1 MTIKHNV
8 VHMLKQTL
16 KKIVENV
23 LINTPFF
30 GTRFEKMLQA
40 YRLSAYPPGHY
51 HSTIPSLEEVKQ
63 NDKRIFENE
72 KLAGI
77 NLSEAAQLQLLKK
90 LKEYYSGLHY
100 EFDETKA
107 EGAHLRYQTRNAWYR
122 YSDAIFLHCMM
133 MHYRPKRIIEIGS
146 GHSSAVMLDTNEFSL
161 NNSIDFTFIEPF
173 PENRLLKILRPT
185 DYAQIKILKNF
196 TQDVDTDL
204 FSSLGENDFLFIDST
219 HVSKV
224 GSDVNYIF
232 FEILPVI
239 KPGVIIHF
247 HDIFYPF
254 EMPRHWVYEKKWF
267 WNENYMLRAF
277 LMDNPFYEILLFN
290 TMMQKKHR
298 DWFAKEMPKCLIG
311 EKDTG
316 SIWLRKKDPKN

>member
-1 MTIKHNV
+1 
-8 VHMLKQTL
+8 MLKPAL
-16 KKIVENV
+16 KKIAETV
-23 LINTPFF
+23 LINTPYF
-30 GTRFEKMLQA
+30 GRRFEQILKA
-40 YRLSAYPPGHY
+40 YRSSAYPPGHY

-72 KLAGI
+72 KVAGI
-77 NLSEAAQLQLLKK
+77 NLHEDEQLQLLDE
-90 LKEYYSGLHY
+90 LKEYYAGLHY
-100 EFDETKA
+100 KFDETKT
-107 EGAHLRYQTRNAWYR
+107 EEPHLRYQTKDAWYR

-133 MHYRPKRIIEIGS
+133 MHYRPQRVIEIGS

-161 NNSIDFTFIEPF
+161 GNSGDFTFIEPF
-173 PENRLLKILRPT
+173 PENRLLKILKPT
-185 DYAQIKILKNF
+185 DRERTRISKSF
-196 TQDVDTDL
+196 TQDVDTSL
-204 FSSLGENDFLFIDST
+204 FTSLGENDILFIDST

-254 EMPRHWVYEKKWF
+254 EMPRHWIYEKKWF
-267 WNENYMLRAF
+267 WNETYMLRAF
-277 LMDNPFYEILLFN
+277 LMDNPNYEILLFN

-298 DWFAKEMPKCLIG
+298 DWFEKEMPKCLLG
-311 EKDTG
+311 EKETG
-316 SIWLRKKDPKN
+316 SIWLRKIKQ

>member
-1 MTIKHNV
+1 
-8 VHMLKQTL
+8 MLKPAL
-16 KKIVENV
+16 KKIAETV
-23 LINTPFF
+23 LTNTPYF
-30 GTRFEKMLQA
+30 GRRFEQMLKA
-40 YRLSAYPPGHY
+40 YRSSAYPPGHY

-72 KLAGI
+72 KVTGI
-77 NLSEAAQLQLLKK
+77 NLHEAEQLQLLNK

-100 EFDETKA
+100 RFDETKT
-107 EGAHLRYQTRNAWYR
+107 EEFHLRYQTKDAWYR

-133 MHYRPKRIIEIGS
+133 MHYRPKRVIEIGS

-161 NNSIDFTFIEPF
+161 GNSIDFTFIEPF
-173 PENRLLKILRPT
+173 PENRLLKILRPIDHERT
-185 DYAQIKILKNF
+185 RILKSF
-196 TQDVDTDL
+196 TQDVDTSL
-204 FSSLGENDFLFIDST
+204 FTSLGENDILFIDST

-254 EMPRHWVYEKKWF
+254 EMPRHWIYEKKWF
-267 WNENYMLRAF
+267 WNETYMLRAF
-277 LMDNPFYEILLFN
+277 LMDNPYYEILLFN

-298 DWFAKEMPKCLIG
+298 DWFEKEMSKCLVG
-311 EKDTG
+311 EMEIG
-316 SIWLRKKDPKN
+316 SIWLRKIK